1 VKIAAEAE
9 ANALATIQSAW
20 DAIDPAVKEIMLR
33 EMAIEKW
40 DGKLPDTMVGS
51 EFIEYLLGALQSSG
65 N

>member
-1 VKIAAEAE
+1 
-9 ANALATIQSAW
+9 
-20 DAIDPAVKEIMLR
+20 MLR

-51 EFIEYLLGALQSSG
+51 EFIEYLLGALQNSG